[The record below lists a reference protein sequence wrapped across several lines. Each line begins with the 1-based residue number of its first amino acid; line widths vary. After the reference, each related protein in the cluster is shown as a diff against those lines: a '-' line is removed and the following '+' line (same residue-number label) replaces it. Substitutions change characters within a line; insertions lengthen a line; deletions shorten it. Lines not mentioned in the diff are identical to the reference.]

1 MESTIGTL
9 AFFAIVGFSLAIM
22 AIFLVIAWAKDLN
35 ERVKKLEQENEKT
48 N

>member
-1 MESTIGTL
+1 MESTIAAL
-9 AFFAIVGFSLAIM
+9 AFFAIVGFALAIM
-22 AIFLVIAWAKDLN
+22 AIFLAIAWAKDLD